1 MSRQQTRNASDT
13 YTMGYSENFEKL
25 LRRRNA
31 GINAAHLLP
40 SLKPD
45 MRVIDLGH
53 GPGTISL
60 GLAEAVFPGELH
72 GVDMEFSQVEMARA
86 AAKSAG
92 VANAHFHTADV
103 PDLPFED
110 DSFDVAHFHGVLIHV
125 PDTMAALGEAR
136 RVLKPGG
143 IVSAREMS
151 VESSFYEP
159 GLQEQLA
166 TFAKLVTANGGHPEI
181 GRELKR
187 LFLQAGFSDVKAGF
201 SFEPF
206 CTREDVEF
214 LYRFASDWFFSAETR
229 KAAVGYGIAT
239 GEQFDEWYRKFDR
252 WKDTP
257 GAVAAFAWGEATG
270 YG

>member
-1 MSRQQTRNASDT
+1 MSGQQTRRASDT
-13 YTMGYSENFEKL
+13 YTMGYSEDFEKL

-31 GINAAHLLP
+31 RTNVVHLLP
-40 SLKPD
+40 CLKPG
-45 MRVIDLGH
+45 MLVIDLGC
-53 GPGTISL
+53 GPGTISM

-72 GVDMEFSQVEMARA
+72 GVDMESSQVEMAKA
-86 AAKSAG
+86 AAKPAR
-92 VANAHFHTADV
+92 VANAHFHTAEIT
-103 PDLPFED
+103 DLPFED

-159 GLQEQLA
+159 GLREQFA

-187 LFLQAGFSDVKAGF
+187 LLLQAGFSDVETGF

-206 CTREDVEF
+206 CAREDIEF
-214 LYRFASDWFFSAETR
+214 LYHFASDWFFSAETR
-229 KAAVGYGIAT
+229 AAAVGYGIAT
-239 GEQFDEWYRKFDR
+239 GEQFDEWCRRLDE

-257 GAVAAFAWGEATG
+257 GAVASFAWGEATG
-270 YG
+270 RG

>member
-1 MSRQQTRNASDT
+1 MSEQETRKASDN
-13 YTMGYSENFEKL
+13 YTMGYSEDFEKL

-40 SLKPD
+40 YLKPG
-45 MRVIDLGH
+45 MRVLDLGC

-72 GVDMEFSQVEMARA
+72 GVDMESSQVEMARSA
-86 AAKSAG
+86 ANSSGA
-92 VANAHFHTADV
+92 ANAYFHTSDIA
-103 PDLPFED
+103 DLPFED
-110 DSFDVAHFHGVLIHV
+110 SSFDVAHFHGVLIHV
-125 PDTMAALGEAR
+125 PDTMEALGEAR

-143 IVSAREMS
+143 IVSVREMF

-159 GLQEQLA
+159 ALREQFA

-181 GRELKR
+181 GKKLKR
-187 LFLQAGFSDVKAGF
+187 LLLEAGFSDVQTGF

-206 CTREDVEF
+206 CSQEDVEF
-214 LYRFASDWFFSAETR
+214 LYHFASDWFFSPETR
-229 KAAVGYGIAT
+229 AAAVRYGIAT
-239 GEQFDEWYRKFDR
+239 GEQFDEWRRGLDR
-252 WKDTP
+252 WKDSP

-270 YG
+270 RR